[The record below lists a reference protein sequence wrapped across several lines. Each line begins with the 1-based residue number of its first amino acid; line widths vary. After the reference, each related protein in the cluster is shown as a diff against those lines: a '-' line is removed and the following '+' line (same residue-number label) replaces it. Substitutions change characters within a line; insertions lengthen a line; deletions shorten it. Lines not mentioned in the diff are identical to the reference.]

1 MCLPLVPVFN
11 FLHAGH
17 RRVDAAELLLFFF
30 SQVLL
35 SANPLARQS
44 KPITV
49 RGQTVNLHNIHFPA
63 SLSGLACHPW
73 RREICGRGPRRP
85 GRPALNWLNSLSRD
99 PCTSPGFTRRRHTR
113 SKTAAA
119 HSLMGGPG
127 RCPRKIKG
135 GKTRGKVYEAA
146 FASLNEKLLHRLLKD
161 RLQLA
166 ELAAPSCLQ
175 ASPGPQ
181 LPRTKEE
188 RNKTHTHNTAAAQG
202 DDSVTCPPQCSLFE
216 PQTLSVWHKRPD

>member
-1 MCLPLVPVFN
+1 MRLNFCCWVWVGVF
-11 FLHAGH
+11 FS
-17 RRVDAAELLLFFF
+17 
-30 SQVLL
+30 SQVLPA
-35 SANPLARQS
+35 ANPLARQS

-49 RGQTVNLHNIHFPA
+49 GGQTVHLHNIHFPA
-63 SLSGLACHPW
+63 SLSGLACHPR
-73 RREICGRGPRRP
+73 RREIRGRGPRRP

-99 PCTSPGFTRRRHTR
+99 PCTSPGFTRRGHTR

-175 ASPGPQ
+175 ASAGPS
-181 LPRTKEE
+181 LPRMKEE
-188 RNKTHTHNTAAAQG
+188 RNNTHTHTHR
-202 DDSVTCPPQCSLFE
+202 DDSVTCPPQCSPFE
-216 PQTLSVWHKRPD
+216 PQILSIWHEHKQPD

>member
-1 MCLPLVPVFN
+1 M
-11 FLHAGH
+11 
-17 RRVDAAELLLFFF
+17 
-30 SQVLL
+30 QVLP
-35 SANPLARQS
+35 SANPVARQS

-63 SLSGLACHPW
+63 SLSGLACHPR

-181 LPRTKEE
+181 LPRMKGKK
-188 RNKTHTHNTAAAQG
+188 NKKTHSHKTAAAQH

-216 PQTLSVWHKRPD
+216 PQTLSVWHKHKQPGMKSGRNHYGF